1 MALNTVAAPAVF
13 AVTLYL
19 VIFRPRRLNPGLG
32 AMAGAGLALLTGLIT
47 PENVLAVGRITWNA
61 TLSLVGIILV
71 SLVLDEVGFFRWAAL
86 HMARA
91 ARGDGRRVFFLTLLL
106 GTAVSILFTNDAAVL
121 ILTPIVYE
129 MLEALAFDPRA
140 SLPFIMGAGFI
151 ADALSLPF
159 STSNL
164 TNIMTA
170 DFFKVPFAFYAA
182 RMVWPTLASLVASL
196 AVLFLYFRRDLP
208 RRYDA
213 KALPSPESAIRDRPL
228 FLLGMLVFAVMLAS
242 FFGGPLSRWPV
253 SFIILA
259 AAAVLLEEGARRRKV
274 NAAVVVRTAP
284 WPVIVFSIG
293 MYLVVYGLQ
302 NAGYVAVL
310 TRAHLTLAARGT
322 VVAAVGAGVIGA
334 VLSSVTNNLPALM
347 LGALALRG
355 AGIATLGGAAA
366 VSGTT
371 AGSGLST
378 AAGSGAVVGALP
390 AHTQSALVFGNLLGC
405 DIGPKMTPLGSLAT
419 LLWMGILERKGV
431 KIGWGYYLKVGLVI
445 TPPVLLAALTALGLA
460 LR

>member
-1 MALNTVAAPAVF
+1 
-13 AVTLYL
+13 
-19 VIFRPRRLNPGLG
+19 
-32 AMAGAGLALLTGLIT
+32 MAGAALALATGLIT
-47 PENVLAVGRITWNA
+47 PANVLAVARITWNA

-71 SLVLDEVGFFRWAAL
+71 SLALDEVGFFRWAAL

-91 ARGDGRRVFFLTLLL
+91 AKGSGRRAFLYTLVL
-106 GTAVSILFTNDAAVL
+106 GAAVSVLFTNDAAVL

-182 RMVWPTLASLVASL
+182 RMVWPTVASLLASLI
-196 AVLFLYFRRDLP
+196 VLFLFFRRDLP
-208 RRYDA
+208 RRYDPT
-213 KALPSPESAIRDRPL
+213 ALPLPESAIRDRPL
-228 FLLGMLVFAVMLAS
+228 FLLGMLVFVVMLSS
-242 FFGGPLSRWPV
+242 FFGGPLSGLPV
-253 SFIILA
+253 SLIILA
-259 AAAVLLEEGARRRKV
+259 AAGVLLAEGARRRKV
-274 NAAVVVRTAP
+274 DVAGVVRTAP

-302 NAGYVAVL
+302 NAGYVDLL
-310 TRAHLTLAARGT
+310 TRAHLALAARGT
-322 VVAAVGAGVIGA
+322 LAAAVGAGVIGA
-334 VLSSVTNNLPALM
+334 TLSSITNNLPALM

-355 AGIATLGGAAA
+355 AGIGTLGGASSA
-366 VSGTT
+366 
-371 AGSGLST
+371 
-378 AAGSGAVVGALP
+378 AAGTFGAMPPMPSMP
-390 AHTQSALVFGNLLGC
+390 ANTQSALVFGNLLGC

-431 KIGWGYYLKVGLVI
+431 KIGWGYYLKVGLII